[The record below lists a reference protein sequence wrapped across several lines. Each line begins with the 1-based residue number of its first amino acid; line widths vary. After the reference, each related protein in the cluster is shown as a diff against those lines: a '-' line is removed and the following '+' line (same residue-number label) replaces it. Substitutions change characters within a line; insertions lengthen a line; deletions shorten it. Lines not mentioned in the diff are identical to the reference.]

1 MCWGEKC
8 SRRTVDPVDLPLM
21 LLYWHREFTEALAKW
36 ATDVGLEPC
45 KMIERE
51 RETHN
56 PEWVGYKMCSHCIML
71 LLSWKHQ
78 SFYLLK
84 PPENDL
90 TAKLLKTLLLLEK
103 LIYVRYLAAL
113 LLPFHWVLLSA
124 HWGELSLCGSDE
136 ARSLSR
142 SPCGLCISRRQTESW
157 RYELCSQTIIAF
169 SFVLFIFVSMFCLR
183 VAMCE
188 RKRGRERNV

>member
-1 MCWGEKC
+1 MFSQDCWS
-8 SRRTVDPVDLPLM
+8 SRFTFNATVLAPRI
-21 LLYWHREFTEALAKW
+21 HRSPRKMSYRCGPW
-36 ATDVGLEPC
+36 AMQNDR
-45 KMIERE
+45 ERE

-56 PEWVGYKMCSHCIML
+56 PEWVAYKMCSHCML

-84 PPENDL
+84 LPENDL
-90 TAKLLKTLLLLEK
+90 PAKLLKTLLLLEK

-157 RYELCSQTIIAF
+157 RYELCSQKIIAF